1 MPWSP
6 RWATARWSI
15 FERYEPI
22 PLAPLS
28 IRATD
33 GGAFGRTG
41 IYAPGSACR
50 SCFLQKVLD
59 KIRHSKYNKE
69 DTVHNTPQGGYP
81 YI

>member
-6 RWATARWSI
+6 RWATARWNI
-15 FERYEPI
+15 CGRYEPI

-33 GGAFGRTG
+33 GGAFGIMA
-41 IYAPGSACR
+41 IYAPGR
-50 SCFLQKVLD
+50 LVGFLFYKKVLD